1 MNVTLIK
8 KVDGRI
14 NRSTGLKIT
23 TGLRVTAY
31 CRVSTDGEDQKNSY
45 ESQKS
50 YYKEKITSNPEWKYV
65 EIYADEAI
73 SGTLDYKRND
83 FMRMIQDA
91 TVGKFDM
98 IITKSISRFGRNTVD
113 TLKYVRLLKEKGI
126 AIYFEEER
134 INTLEISGE
143 IMLTVLSAMAQQES
157 ENISSH
163 VKLGLQMKQKRGELI
178 GYNGCLGY
186 VYDKDTKEISINYE
200 EAEIVRYIFERYCQG
215 VGCTTIA
222 KELTNMKYKTPTGK
236 KKWHE
241 STIRGIL
248 KNEKYKGDVL
258 QGKTYTTDP
267 ISHRRVVNMGEENQ
281 YYIAEHHEPIISER
295 MFNQAQEILQKRGG
309 VRGSGR
315 RKGNFSRKYPF
326 SSRLYCGFCGSLL
339 TRRNWNSGTKN
350 SITVWH
356 CMEFVKHGKE
366 NCPDCKAMKENIIE
380 EAFTESYKLLCNNNK
395 QIIQTFL
402 NEMEEI
408 IQEESNESS
417 IKRLEEEKQILK
429 EKIDKLIDLNLNGT
443 INLETLQEKKAKLQN
458 KINSIEKEQEH
469 LQLELEDGI
478 SLNQGLN
485 KFKTLFKDNEI
496 MPEFDKDVF
505 ELMIEK
511 VIIGEK
517 EENGNVNP
525 RLITF
530 ILKSGNEIKCGD
542 STTEKNSVVQNQENQ
557 QSSYEVSQ
565 NYLQPV
571 CEPRGVLLGAISK
584 ELDKIAEFTAFENF
598 ISFEKKGKNKV
609 KRVENNK
616 IKVTIEVDMVCGV
629 I

>member
-1 MNVTLIK
+1 MKVQVIEK
-8 KVDGRI
+8 KKGRI
-14 NRSTGLKIT
+14 NRT
-23 TGLRVTAY
+23 TGEEIKGNLRVCAY
-31 CRVSTDGEDQKNSY
+31 ARVSTEKEEQLNSY
-45 ESQKS
+45 NSQLK
-50 YYKEKITSNPEWKYV
+50 YYEEKIKANSDWKYV
-65 EIYADEAI
+65 GIYADEGI
-73 SGTLDYKRND
+73 TGTLDYKRD
-83 FMRMIQDA
+83 GFMKMMQDA
-91 TVGKFDM
+91 TNNKFDM

-126 AIYFEEER
+126 AIYFEEEN

-215 VGCTTIA
+215 IGCTTIA

-267 ISHRRVVNMGEENQ
+267 ISHRRVVNMEEENQ
-281 YYIAEHHEPIISER
+281 YYIQEHHEPIISER

-326 SSRLYCGFCGSLL
+326 SSRIYCGFCSSLL
-339 TRRNWNSGTKN
+339 TRRNWHSGTKN

-366 NCPDCKAMKENIIE
+366 NCPYCKAMKESIIE

-395 QIIQTFL
+395 ELIQTFL
-402 NEMEEI
+402 KQMEEI
-408 IQEESNESS
+408 IQEENNESS
-417 IKRLEEEKQILK
+417 IKKLEEEKQTLK
-429 EKIDKLIDLNLNGT
+429 DKIDKLIDLNLNGT
-443 INLETLQEKKAKLQN
+443 ITLETLKDKKAKLQN
-458 KINSIEKEQEH
+458 KINKIEKEQEH
-469 LQLELEDGI
+469 LQLELEDSI

-485 KFKTLFKDNEI
+485 KFKSLFKHDEI
-496 MPEFDKDVF
+496 MPTFDKEVF

-517 EENGNVNP
+517 EANGNINP
-525 RLITF
+525 RVITF
-530 ILKSGNEIKCGD
+530 ILKSGNEIKC
-542 STTEKNSVVQNQENQ
+542 QEDKNQ
-557 QSSYEVSQ
+557 QSTYESSE
-565 NYLQPV
+565 NYLQSM
-571 CEPRGVLLGAISK
+571 CEPCRSLCVARVKKLPMIL
-584 ELDKIAEFTAFENF
+584 EFT
-598 ISFEKKGKNKV
+598 SFQDTVMFHKRGRFGLEKVQNCEINVKV
-609 KRVENNK
+609 VLDVE
-616 IKVTIEVDMVCGV
+616 CGN

>member
-1 MNVTLIK
+1 MKVQVIEK
-8 KVDGRI
+8 KKGRI
-14 NRSTGLKIT
+14 DRT
-23 TGLRVTAY
+23 TGEIIKGNLKVCAY
-31 CRVSTDGEDQKNSY
+31 ARVSTEKEEQLNSY
-45 ESQKS
+45 NSQLK
-50 YYKEKITSNPEWKYV
+50 YYEEKIKSNSDWLYV
-65 EIYADEAI
+65 GIYADEGI
-73 SGTLDYKRND
+73 TGTLDYKRD
-83 FMRMIQDA
+83 GFMKMMQDA
-91 TVGKFDM
+91 TQNKFDM

-113 TLKYVRLLKEKGI
+113 TLKYVRALKEKGI

-143 IMLTVLSAMAQQES
+143 IMLTVMSAMAQQES

-186 VYDKDTKEISINYE
+186 VYDKDTKKIAINYE
-200 EAEIVRYIFERYCQG
+200 EAEIVRYIFERYCKG

-267 ISHRRVVNMGEENQ
+267 ISHRRVVNMGEENM
-281 YYIAEHHEPIISER
+281 YYMQEHHEPIISER
-295 MFNQAQEILQKRGG
+295 MFNQVQEILQKRGG
-309 VRGSGR
+309 VRGAGR

-339 TRRNWNSGTKN
+339 TRRNWHSGTKN

-366 NCPDCKAMKENIIE
+366 NCPHCKAIKESIIE
-380 EAFTESYKLLCNNNK
+380 EAFTQSYKLLCDSNK
-395 QIIQTFL
+395 ELIQTFL

-417 IKRLEEEKQILK
+417 IKRLEEQKQILK

-443 INLETLQEKKAKLQN
+443 ISTETLQEKKAKLQN
-458 KINSIEKEQEH
+458 KINKITKEQEH
-469 LQLELEDGI
+469 LQLELEDSI
-478 SLNQGLN
+478 SLNQGLS

-496 MPEFDKDVF
+496 MPKFDKDVF

-517 EENGNVNP
+517 DRKGKVNP
-525 RLITF
+525 RVITF
-530 ILKSGNEIKCGD
+530 IIKSGNEIKCEDNND
-542 STTEKNSVVQNQENQ
+542 SVVKESLTTEVDKNQ
-557 QSSYEVSQ
+557 QSSYEVHE
-565 NYLQPV
+565 NYLQKVP
-571 CEPRGVLLGAISK
+571 EP
-584 ELDKIAEFTAFENF
+584 
-598 ISFEKKGKNKV
+598 
-609 KRVENNK
+609 
-616 IKVTIEVDMVCGV
+616 C
-629 I
+629 